1 MSDTDPVSASDAD
14 RIEKRGKPRPKGKIP
29 FLPDRSAT
37 FSELREW
44 LSAAI
49 GLPNEIRVDTVVRAG
64 RDIEDPLTIALSNDM
79 KMRCSHQKRLQQART
94 LQAFLASES
103 DGIADAPY
111 LSPAETG
118 DVYKALCRLG
128 TTAAKADPIDD
139 LHERLMTF
147 VGICREIRGSLARAA
162 RYLTIERIRAQR
174 PRFDRS
180 TALGRNGEPEA
191 RPIVLV
197 DLDGAARYIRA
208 SEWLTYLRFVL
219 GQTVDPSRLVAQMAE
234 LGSERMPI
242 QAWNLDRSHKTHLV
256 FYSLPEDL

>member
-1 MSDTDPVSASDAD
+1 MSPISESDAD
-14 RIEKRGKPRPKGKIP
+14 AAKRRGNRLQPRPKGKIP
-29 FLPDRSAT
+29 FLPERSAT

-44 LSAAI
+44 LSTAI
-49 GLPNEIRVDTVVRAG
+49 GLPNQIRVDTVIRAG
-64 RDIEDPLTIALSNDM
+64 RDIEDPLTIVLSNEM
-79 KMRCSHQKRLQQART
+79 KMRCSHQKRLQQNRT

-111 LSPAETG
+111 LSPVETG
-118 DVYKALCRLG
+118 DVYKAICRLA
-128 TTAAKADPIDD
+128 TVAAKADPVDD
-139 LHERLMTF
+139 LHERLTAF
-147 VGICREIRGSLARAA
+147 VGISQQMRGSLARAA

-180 TALGRNGEPEA
+180 TALGRNGEPEV

-197 DLDGAARYIRA
+197 DLAGAARYIRA